1 MDIKEIMYIIKTDSA
16 RLIALLVVV
25 LAVCTIYYARDK
37 GSGTAREASDTLSV
51 SDREPKDGKQYYA
64 TEQTPVHLQPF
75 DPNTADSTLLL
86 SLGLQPWQVRSIYRY
101 RAHGG
106 V

>member
-37 GSGTAREASDTLSV
+37 GSGSACEASD
-51 SDREPKDGKQYYA
+51 
-64 TEQTPVHLQPF
+64 
-75 DPNTADSTLLL
+75 
-86 SLGLQPWQVRSIYRY
+86 II
-101 RAHGG
+101 
-106 V
+106 

>member
-37 GSGTAREASDTLSV
+37 DSGTAREASDTL
-51 SDREPKDGKQYYA
+51 
-64 TEQTPVHLQPF
+64 
-75 DPNTADSTLLL
+75 
-86 SLGLQPWQVRSIYRY
+86 
-101 RAHGG
+101 
-106 V
+106 